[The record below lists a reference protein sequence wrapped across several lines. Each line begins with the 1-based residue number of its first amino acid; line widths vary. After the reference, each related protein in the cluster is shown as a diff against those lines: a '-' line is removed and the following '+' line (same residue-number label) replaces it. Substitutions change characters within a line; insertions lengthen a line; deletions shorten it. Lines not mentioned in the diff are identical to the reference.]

1 MKKFICLA
9 ALSLLSLGL
18 NGQNLLI
25 YDTEE
30 GQPLERATI
39 SISADQLSSLTTN
52 DQGLVNI
59 SAFKGEKE
67 IRIYSLGYIPQTYN
81 YAELSALDFS
91 IGLKSEALALDQVVV
106 SATRWS
112 QSSREL
118 PFNIKTLKTKDIYFN
133 NPQTS
138 ADLLSSSGEVFVQKS
153 QQGGG
158 SPMIRGFATNRLLI
172 AVDGIRMNNAI
183 FRSGN
188 MQQVIS
194 LDPFAIERTE
204 IYFGPGSVIYG
215 SDAIGGVMS
224 FSTLKPQLSKDT
236 TTLVKGSAYSRFSS
250 ANQERSQHFD
260 INVGGQKWA
269 YRASLS
275 YSNYGDL
282 RMGTNGSDQL
292 LRPWSVQR
300 LDSVDRVVR
309 NKDPELQLNTAFE
322 QFNTLQKLLYKP
334 NAHWDI
340 EYAFHYSTTSNY
352 DRYDRLIR
360 TQNDVPRA
368 AEWFYGP
375 QVWMMNKVE
384 LNYRERTKLADK
396 ITLRLAQQNFEESRN
411 DRDFQ
416 STKLFHKVEKVA
428 AYSLN
433 LDLLK
438 RLSLRHKIFYGIE
451 AVYNNVRSNGTVEDI
466 FTGTISNAANRYPQ
480 ANWQSYAAYLNH
492 EWELNEKFTSQLGL
506 RYNQF
511 MVNSDFSDNLDFYPL
526 DFSESSLNTGNLTGS
541 LGFVYRPSEDWKW
554 RLNFGTAFRA
564 PNVDDIG
571 KVFDSGDAIVVVPN
585 PDLKAENAYNAEF
598 GIATLLG
605 KSLKLDLSAYYTY
618 LDQALVR
625 RPFLLNGED
634 SISYNGELSQVQ
646 AVQNAARASVYGFQL
661 GLDWQIDDRFVLRNQ
676 FNWQKGEEEDQ
687 DENVSPSRH
696 AAPLFGISRLGFEQ
710 KQLRLELN
718 VQYSGAVQA
727 DDLNFEEQGKAHI
740 YQVNAAGEVFSPAW
754 YTLNFKSS
762 YQIDKTWSI
771 NAGVENLTDQRY
783 RPYSSGLVAAGRN
796 FVMGVKGQF

>member
-1 MKKFICLA
+1 MIKIICLA
-9 ALSLLSLGL
+9 VLSLLSLAL
-18 NGQNLLI
+18 NAQNLLI
-25 YDTEE
+25 YDAEE
-30 GQPLERATI
+30 GQPLERATVSI
-39 SISADQLSSLTTN
+39 SIDLLSSLTTN

-59 SAFKGEKE
+59 TAFKGQGG
-67 IRIYSLGYIPQTYN
+67 IRIYSLGYKPVTYD
-81 YAELSALDFS
+81 YSELIALDFAV
-91 IGLKSEALALDQVVV
+91 GLTSEALALDQVVV

-118 PFNIKTLKTKDIYFN
+118 PYNIKSLKTKDVYFN

-224 FSTLKPQLSKDT
+224 FSTLKPQLSKDS
-236 TTLVKGSAYSRFSS
+236 TTLFKGSAYNRFSS
-250 ANQERSQHFD
+250 ANKESTQHID
-260 INVGGQKWA
+260 INLGWEKWA
-269 YRASLS
+269 YRASFS

-282 RMGTNGSDQL
+282 RMGSQGSDQL

-300 LDSVDRVVR
+300 LDGLDRVLR
-309 NKDPELQLNTAFE
+309 NKDPELQLNTGFE
-322 QFNTLQKLLYKP
+322 QFSTLHKVLYKA
-334 NAHWDI
+334 NANWDM
-340 EYAFHYSTTSNY
+340 EYAFHYSTTGNY

-360 TQNDVPRA
+360 TRDDLPRA
-368 AEWFYGP
+368 AEWYYGP
-375 QVWMMNKVE
+375 QVWIMNKVE
-384 LNYRERTKLADK
+384 LNYRKRIKLADK
-396 ITLRLAQQNFEESRN
+396 ITLRLAQQSFEESRN

-416 STKLFHKVEKVA
+416 STELFHKVENVE

-451 AVYNNVRSNGTVEDI
+451 AIYNDVKSSGTVEDI
-466 FTGTISNAANRYPQ
+466 LTGKTSNAANRYPQ

-492 EWELNEKFTSQLGL
+492 EWELNEKFTSQFGL
-506 RYNQF
+506 RYNHI
-511 MVNSDFSDNLDFYPL
+511 MVNSDFSNNLDFYPL
-526 DFSESSLNTGNLTGS
+526 DFSSSSLNTGSLTGS
-541 LGFVYRPSEDWKW
+541 LGFVYRPSEAWKW

-571 KVFDSGDAIVVVPN
+571 KVFDSGEAIVVVPN
-585 PDLKAENAYNAEF
+585 PSLNAEYAYNAEF
-598 GIATLLG
+598 GMATLLG
-605 KSLKLDLSAYYTY
+605 ESLKLDLSAYFTY

-625 RPFLLNGED
+625 RSFLLNGSD
-634 SISYNGELSQVQ
+634 SILYNGELSQVQ
-646 AVQNAARASVYGFQL
+646 AVQNSAQANVYGFQL
-661 GLDWQIDDRFVLRNQ
+661 GLDWQIDDHFVLRNQ

-687 DENVSPSRH
+687 EGKVGPSRH
-696 AAPLFGISRLGFEQ
+696 AAPLFGISRLSFEEN
-710 KQLRLELN
+710 QLRLELN

-727 DDLNFEEQGKAHI
+727 EDLNFEEQSKAYI
-740 YQVNAAGEVFSPAW
+740 YQVNSEGQAFSPSW
-754 YTLNFKSS
+754 YSLNFKSS
-762 YQIDKTWSI
+762 YQIDDTWSI
-771 NAGVENLTDQRY
+771 NTGVENLSDQRY

-796 FVMGVKGQF
+796 FILGVKAQF